1 MLQISRRAEIEAETS
16 GSVQNGRGQIEPG
29 HVGIGE
35 ERGERGSQEVK
46 GTKGTDN
53 QNV

>member
-1 MLQISRRAEIEAETS
+1 MLQINSRAETEAEAS
-16 GSVQNGRGQIEPG
+16 GSVQNGHGQTERGRE
-29 HVGIGE
+29 GIGE

-46 GTKGTDN
+46 GTKGADN